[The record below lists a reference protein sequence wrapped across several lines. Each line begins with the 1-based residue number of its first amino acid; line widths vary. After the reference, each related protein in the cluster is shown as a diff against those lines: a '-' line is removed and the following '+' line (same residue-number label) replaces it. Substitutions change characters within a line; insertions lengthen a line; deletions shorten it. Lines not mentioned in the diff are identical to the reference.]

1 VHSLLHEV
9 VLIDT
14 LVRCFTHICAVYMYM
29 KHRYVGRGAARVR
42 KLFTLAN
49 KTAPCIIFFD
59 ELDALG
65 KQRSSGNGRTS
76 NDEAEQTLNALLTC
90 MDGLDT
96 NNNGVIV
103 AAATNRYDMLDEA
116 LTRPGR
122 FDRVVRV
129 TVPDETGRLGIL
141 KVHTKKMK
149 LENSTIMLPAI
160 AAMTPG

>member
-1 VHSLLHEV
+1 
-9 VLIDT
+9 
-14 LVRCFTHICAVYMYM
+14 MY
-29 KHRYVGRGAARVR
+29 V
-42 KLFTLAN
+42 T
-49 KTAPCIIFFD
+49 T
-59 ELDALG
+59 DALG

-129 TVPDETGRLGIL
+129 TVPDEIGRLAIL

-160 AAMTPG
+160 AAMTPGLTGAELASISNEAAIRAARRASTEVSWLDFQSAVKLYVASRKPNNLQAMLKGFR

>member
-1 VHSLLHEV
+1 LDCNHE
-9 VLIDT
+9 
-14 LVRCFTHICAVYMYM
+14 CYN
-29 KHRYVGRGAARVR
+29 RYVGRGAARVR

-129 TVPDETGRLGIL
+129 TVPDEIGRLAIL